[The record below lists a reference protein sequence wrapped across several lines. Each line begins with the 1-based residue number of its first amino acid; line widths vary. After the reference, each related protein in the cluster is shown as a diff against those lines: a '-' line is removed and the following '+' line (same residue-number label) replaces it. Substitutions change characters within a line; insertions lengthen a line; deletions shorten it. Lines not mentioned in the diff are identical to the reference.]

1 MKEKSK
7 KLAFDYPLYDKI
19 GDESDITAVYLR
31 VSTDTQAQEGYGL
44 DVQYGAIK
52 RYIEAYDVKNA
63 YIFIDDGY
71 TGMNERRPAFSR
83 MQELMNEGRVKLVIT
98 YSLDRIGRTQM
109 IILRFLKENCEK
121 AKCDFYA
128 VKDNVDSR
136 SRQTYGILISILS
149 IFAEFDHDA
158 IISKLTSGRVQR
170 AREGLWKGGGN
181 PPYGYEYS
189 KKDGELKVIE
199 EEAEKVRKVFGLY
212 VSAGLSPKKIADILG
227 LSSDKAV
234 FNILKNRIYLGEIY
248 YRGES
253 YKGKHTP
260 IVDEETFDLAQE
272 ILKSKSVKRGK
283 TVYLLS
289 SLLVCGCCG
298 GKMRY
303 MKWGR
308 GERGEVKI
316 LCYSFF
322 ARSTKKSLVKDENC
336 PNGIFKAEE
345 IEKAVIGVVMKF
357 AAEYGEERERNPL
370 SSDEIVEGLKIKK
383 EKLEREYS
391 RLIVAYRKIGDDNV
405 LEQAAETKKKIKK
418 IEKDIADEEEKNV
431 VSLREK
437 RKAEIIRTLPGVWDK
452 MTDGAKKRVVR
463 GLVEKV
469 IVKKDGVDVH
479 LNPSAYDRVSDEIEE

>member
-1 MKEKSK
+1 
-7 KLAFDYPLYDKI
+7 
-19 GDESDITAVYLR
+19 
-31 VSTDTQAQEGYGL
+31 
-44 DVQYGAIK
+44 
-52 RYIEAYDVKNA
+52 
-63 YIFIDDGY
+63 
-71 TGMNERRPAFSR
+71 
-83 MQELMNEGRVKLVIT
+83 
-98 YSLDRIGRTQM
+98 
-109 IILRFLKENCEK
+109 
-121 AKCDFYA
+121 
-128 VKDNVDSR
+128 
-136 SRQTYGILISILS
+136 
-149 IFAEFDHDA
+149 
-158 IISKLTSGRVQR
+158 
-170 AREGLWKGGGN
+170 
-181 PPYGYEYS
+181 
-189 KKDGELKVIE
+189 
-199 EEAEKVRKVFGLY
+199 
-212 VSAGLSPKKIADILG
+212 
-227 LSSDKAV
+227 
-234 FNILKNRIYLGEIY
+234 
-248 YRGES
+248 
-253 YKGKHTP
+253 
-260 IVDEETFDLAQE
+260 
-272 ILKSKSVKRGK
+272 
-283 TVYLLS
+283 
-289 SLLVCGCCG
+289 
-298 GKMRY
+298 

-418 IEKDIADEEEKNV
+418 IEKDIADEEEKKV

-437 RKAEIIRTLPGVWDK
+437 RKSEIIRTLPGVWDK